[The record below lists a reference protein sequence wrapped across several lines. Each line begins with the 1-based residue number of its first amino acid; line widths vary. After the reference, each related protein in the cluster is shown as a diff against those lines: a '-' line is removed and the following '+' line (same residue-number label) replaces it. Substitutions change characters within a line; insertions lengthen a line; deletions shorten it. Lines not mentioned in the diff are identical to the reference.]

1 MSRGLTK
8 YLVFLHELVNLVFL
22 EILAKIIGMMEKR
35 VKRGVDEFKR
45 EKIKEFFRACGWW
58 IGKVHQKAGATMRD
72 DKGRLVHLFSYAD
85 AWDLM
90 EMLKDLLED
99 EERLKRVR
107 EKL

>member
-1 MSRGLTK
+1 
-8 YLVFLHELVNLVFL
+8 
-22 EILAKIIGMMEKR
+22 MMEKVDKR
-35 VKRGVDEFKR
+35 FKRGVNEFKR
-45 EKIKEFFRACGWW
+45 ERIREFFRACGWR

-90 EMLKDLLED
+90 EMMKELLAD

-107 EKL
+107 ELL

>member
-1 MSRGLTK
+1 MST
-8 YLVFLHELVNLVFL
+8 
-22 EILAKIIGMMEKR
+22 MEKR

-90 EMLKDLLED
+90 EMMKELLGD
-99 EERLKRVR
+99 EERLKKVR
-107 EKL
+107 EML

>member
-1 MSRGLTK
+1 
-8 YLVFLHELVNLVFL
+8 
-22 EILAKIIGMMEKR
+22 MMEKR

-90 EMLKDLLED
+90 EMMKELLED
-99 EERLKRVR
+99 EERLKKVR
-107 EKL
+107 EEVKKLER

>member
-1 MSRGLTK
+1 
-8 YLVFLHELVNLVFL
+8 
-22 EILAKIIGMMEKR
+22 MMVKR
-35 VKRGVDEFKR
+35 VKRGVDEFKK
-45 EKIKEFFRACGWW
+45 EKIREFFAACGWR

-90 EMLKDLLED
+90 LMMKELLAD

-107 EKL
+107 ELIQGEG

>member
-1 MSRGLTK
+1 MN
-8 YLVFLHELVNLVFL
+8 LVNLAFQG
-22 EILAKIIGMMEKR
+22 ILAKIIGMMAKR

-45 EKIKEFFRACGWW
+45 EKIKEFFRVCGWR

-72 DKGRLVHLFSYAD
+72 DKGRLVHFFSYAD

-90 EMLKDLLED
+90 EMMKELLAD

-107 EKL
+107 EML